1 MYMAYQ
7 FLFLFPEVGNFLEI
21 SSKYRQYVTSNE
33 FRTIAKFY
41 DSYKIDF
48 RDKKY

>member
-7 FLFLFPEVGNFLEI
+7 FLFLFPEVRNILEI
-21 SSKYRQYVTSNE
+21 SSKYKLLGVSNE

-41 DSYKIDF
+41 ESYKIDF